1 MSFDIKKFITENV
14 STQHNKILN
23 RFCEAKDE
31 TDVQKKKG
39 RVPRNWQGHG
49 QIQWESRIH
58 SKGSY
63 WQVGQSGQWGARAK
77 SGQVDHFSDKSV
89 AIQFAD
95 YTYSGPVSS
104 YVSGQFAKRG
114 K

>member
-1 MSFDIKKFITENV
+1 MTFDITKFITENV
-14 STQHNKILN
+14 NTQHNKILN

-39 RVPRNWQGHG
+39 RVPKGFG
-49 QIQWESRIH
+49 QTGWEWRIH

-89 AIQFAD
+89 AIRFAD
-95 YTYSGPVSS
+95 YTHSGPVSS